1 MKTNTKIPG
10 LSVEFS
16 QSCARLYATVY
27 HVSSGKA
34 VIKFNKAPL
43 PFGKR
48 EFVKHLDSSVLTEID
63 WTQDEET
70 LATKEIFDIVLKAQG
85 QVLEG

>member
-16 QSCARLYATVY
+16 ESCANLYATVY
-27 HVSSGKA
+27 HVSSDKR
-34 VIKFNKAPL
+34 VLNFKNAPL

-48 EFVKHLDSSVLTEID
+48 EFVKRLDSSALTEID
-63 WTQDEET
+63 WTQDEEK

-85 QVLEG
+85 QVLN